1 MENPLFKI
9 AFLTDQNTLGNLME
23 NPLFK
28 IAFLTDQN
36 TLGNLME
43 NPIFKIAFLTDQ
55 NTLEISPFHF
65 WLSHLG
71 CHFVQLDLLGSGF
84 LKA

>member
-1 MENPLFKI
+1 MENRLYKI

-23 NPLFK
+23 NL
-28 IAFLTDQN
+28 L
-36 TLGNLME
+36 
-43 NPIFKIAFLTDQ
+43 FKIAFLTDQ
-55 NTLEISPFHF
+55 NTLEISPLHF

-71 CHFVQLDLLGSGF
+71 CHVVQLDLVGSGF